1 MAHTAA
7 DGSKWTNAAQA
18 KKVPGRA
25 QGDGKQPV
33 SSFSKPE
40 APRQPTADPVSA
52 SPGNSTHSE
61 DNGTQSENSG
71 VQITHDGNMF
81 TVTAKFASKDEAQQA
96 AQALSG
102 APDDSQQP
110 QMNPSQAMM

>member
-52 SPGNSTHSE
+52 TPAQGHDDSPAPQ
-61 DNGTQSENSG
+61 DSG

-81 TVTAKFASKDEAQQA
+81 TVTAKFASEDEAQQA
-96 AQALSG
+96 AQALQGQDQS
-102 APDDSQQP
+102 APEG
-110 QMNPSQAMM
+110 NPSQAMM

>member
-52 SPGNSTHSE
+52 TPATDSRPSSDTSAPGQVE
-61 DNGTQSENSG
+61 
-71 VQITHDGNMF
+71 ITHDGNMF
-81 TVTAKFASKDEAQQA
+81 TVTAKFASEDEAQQA
-96 AQALSG
+96 AQALQGQDQS
-102 APDDSQQP
+102 APQG
-110 QMNPSQAMM
+110 NPSQVMM